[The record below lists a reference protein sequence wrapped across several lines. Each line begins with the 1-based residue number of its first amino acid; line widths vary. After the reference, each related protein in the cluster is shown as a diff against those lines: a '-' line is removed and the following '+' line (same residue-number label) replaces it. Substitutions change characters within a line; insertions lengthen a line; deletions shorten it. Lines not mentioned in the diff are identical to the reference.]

1 MTRHP
6 KFNPFSG
13 KSLGKCN
20 DIVQITPY
28 YYIEILNSIQ
38 VFIVQEG
45 YRMPL
50 WLMYALLSAATTAL
64 VAIFGKIGLQNID
77 ANSATAIRS
86 VIMALFLLGV
96 VAVQGKFSELGKILV
111 QKKALSFIV
120 LSGIAGALSWL
131 FYFLALKYG
140 KVSQVGPIDKLSVV
154 IAVILAFLFLGEKIS
169 WINVIGVA
177 LIAVGAL
184 LVAVK

>member
-1 MTRHP
+1 
-6 KFNPFSG
+6 
-13 KSLGKCN
+13 
-20 DIVQITPY
+20 
-28 YYIEILNSIQ
+28 
-38 VFIVQEG
+38 
-45 YRMPL
+45 MPL
-50 WLMYALLSAATTAL
+50 WIIYALLSAVAASL

-77 ANSATAIRS
+77 ANAATAIRS
-86 VIMALFLLGV
+86 VIMALFLIGV
-96 VAVQGKFSELGKILV
+96 VLVQGKFTELGEILS

-154 IAVILAFLFLGEKIS
+154 IAVILAFIFLGERIS
-169 WINVIGVA
+169 WINAGGVV